1 MTKKEFLEKVNAEQL
16 NIGEY
21 MMVFDSI
28 TDEPLVMGC
37 VYDKGK
43 WKVYKTK
50 ERGGHYIIKESDSE
64 NEAFDFFYELVISRH
79 NRINN

>member
-1 MTKKEFLEKVNAEQL
+1 MTKQEFLEKFETEKL

-21 MMVFDSI
+21 IMVLDSV

-37 VYDKGK
+37 AYDQGK

-50 ERGGHYIIKESDSE
+50 ERGGHYIIKETDSE
-64 NEAFDFFYELVISRH
+64 SEAFNLFYELVVSRH
-79 NRINN
+79 NSINS

>member
-1 MTKKEFLEKVNAEQL
+1 MTKQEFLEKFETEKL

-21 MMVFDSI
+21 IMVLESV

-37 VYDKGK
+37 AYDQGK

-50 ERGGHYIIKESDSE
+50 EHGGHYIIKETACED
-64 NEAFDFFYELVISRH
+64 EAFNLFYELVVSRH
-79 NRINN
+79 NSINK